1 MKNKSKII
9 ILSLAILVT
18 FSGMSSAHPGRTD
31 KNGGH
36 TCRTNC
42 TERWGLFYGE
52 YHHHA
57 SDGSYT
63 NSKGERFDKR
73 GNKILSTSDQ
83 LPKEDNSS
91 SNIKTQFAEVDT
103 SAAEQAK
110 LDEEKRLEESRREES
125 IKEESIKEESI
136 KEESIKEE
144 SIKEE
149 SIKEES
155 IKEESIKEESIKEE
169 SIKELEKSALELE
182 SYKEEAKIA
191 KENLEESEGK
201 IESLKEELKSANA
214 QAEKTQSELEKQKQP
229 SLLEGVGALSIL
241 GAGGVGIK
249 KYRDK
254 KGKNK

>member
-52 YHHHA
+52 HHHHA

-110 LDEEKRLEESRREES
+110 LDEEKRLEESRR
-125 IKEESIKEESI
+125 
-136 KEESIKEE
+136 EE

>member
-1 MKNKSKII
+1 MKNKNKII

-36 TCRTNC
+36 RCRTNC

-73 GNKILSTSDQ
+73 GNKILSTNDQ
-83 LPKEDNSS
+83 IPKEDNSS

-103 SAAEQAK
+103 SAAEQTK
-110 LDEEKRLEESRREES
+110 LDEEKRLEESRKEES
-125 IKEESIKEESI
+125 LKEESIKEESI
-136 KEESIKEE
+136 KEESLKEE
-144 SIKEE
+144 SI
-149 SIKEES
+149 
-155 IKEESIKEESIKEE
+155 EESIKEE

-191 KENLEESEGK
+191 KDNLEESEGK
-201 IESLKEELKSANA
+201 IESLKEELKSVNA

-254 KGKNK
+254 KGKK

>member
-110 LDEEKRLEESRREES
+110 LDEEKRLEESRKEES
-125 IKEESIKEESI
+125 LKEESIKEESI
-136 KEESIKEE
+136 KEESLKEE
-144 SIKEE
+144 SI
-149 SIKEES
+149 
-155 IKEESIKEESIKEE
+155 EESIKEE

-214 QAEKTQSELEKQKQP
+214 QAEKTQIELEKQKQP

-254 KGKNK
+254 KGKKEVDE

>member
-1 MKNKSKII
+1 MKNKRKII

-149 SIKEES
+149 SIKE
-155 IKEESIKEESIKEE
+155 
-169 SIKELEKSALELE
+169 LEKSALELE

>member
-155 IKEESIKEESIKEE
+155 IKEESIKEESIKE
-169 SIKELEKSALELE
+169 LEKSALELE

>member
-155 IKEESIKEESIKEE
+155 IKEESIKE
-169 SIKELEKSALELE
+169 LEKSALELE

>member
-149 SIKEES
+149 SIKE
-155 IKEESIKEESIKEE
+155 
-169 SIKELEKSALELE
+169 LEKSALELE